1 MTTCSHFQ
9 GDEVLHGTKVLVY
22 AFMLSVYNTIMSF
35 RTWLSV
41 ATLILL
47 AVIIYFARH
56 EIVHAW
62 GLLANVNIWILLLL
76 IPGQILV
83 YYAAGE
89 MIFEYL
95 RAKKSINKVSRFEL
109 TRMALEMNF
118 VNHVLPSGGV
128 SGISYMGWRLGQYGV
143 SPGRATMAQVVR
155 YAMGFASFVA
165 LLIVAVLMVTIDGNV
180 NRWIILVSAGLVMM
194 MVLTVIAGI
203 FLLSSKRRLDGFSQ
217 WLAKTVNQ
225 IVGRVTFGRVRT
237 VLMADKLAVF
247 FDDLHHD
254 FLELRR
260 EKRILLKPFLWGLV
274 FNLADAALFF
284 ITFWALGTIVNPAPI
299 LIAYGLAS
307 VAGFFIVTPGGAGAY
322 EAIMVAFLAVAGV
335 MSGVA
340 IAGILLTRVIMLIG
354 TIVLGYVFY
363 QHALLRY
370 GKDKPTV

>member
-1 MTTCSHFQ
+1 M
-9 GDEVLHGTKVLVY
+9 
-22 AFMLSVYNTIMSF
+22 SVYNKIISF
-35 RTWLSV
+35 RTWLSI
-41 ATLILL
+41 ATLVLL
-47 AVIIYFARH
+47 AVIIFLARH
-56 EIVHAW
+56 EIAHAW
-62 GLLANVNIWILLLL
+62 DLLANVNIWILLLL

-128 SGISYMGWRLGQYGV
+128 SGISYMGWRLGHYGV

-180 NRWIILVSAGLVMM
+180 NRWIILVSAGLVGA
-194 MVLTVIAGI
+194 MVLTVVGGI
-203 FLLSSKRRLDGFSQ
+203 FLLSSKRRLDQFSE
-217 WLAKTVNQ
+217 WMVRFVNRLVRK
-225 IVGRVTFGRVRT
+225 ITFGRIRS
-237 VLMADKLAVF
+237 VLKLENMAGF
-247 FDDLHHD
+247 FNDLHLD

-260 EKRILLKPFLWGLV
+260 EKKILMKPFLWGLV

-307 VAGFFIVTPGGAGAY
+307 MAGFFVVTPGGAGAY

-354 TIVLGYVFY
+354 TIALGYIFY

-370 GKDKPTV
+370 GKVKPTA

>member
-1 MTTCSHFQ
+1 M
-9 GDEVLHGTKVLVY
+9 
-22 AFMLSVYNTIMSF
+22 SVYNTIMSF

-41 ATLILL
+41 ATLVLL
-47 AVIIYFARH
+47 AVIIFFARH
-56 EIVHAW
+56 EIAHAW
-62 GLLANVNIWILLLL
+62 NLLENVNIWILLLL

-143 SPGRATMAQVVR
+143 SPGRALMAQVVR
-155 YAMGFASFVA
+155 YAMGFASFVT
-165 LLIVAVLMVTIDGNV
+165 LLVVAVLMVTIDGNV
-180 NRWIILVSAGLVMM
+180 NRWIILVSAGLVGA
-194 MVLTVIAGI
+194 MVLTVVGGI
-203 FLLSSKRRLDGFSQ
+203 FLLSSKKRLDQFSE
-217 WLAKTVNQ
+217 WMTRFVNRL
-225 IVGRVTFGRVRT
+225 VRKVTFGRVRS
-237 VLMADKLAVF
+237 VLKVENMTAF
-247 FDDLHHD
+247 FNDLHRD

-284 ITFWALGTIVNPAPI
+284 ITFWALGTVVNPAPI

-307 VAGFFIVTPGGAGAY
+307 MAGFFVVTPGGAGAY

-354 TIVLGYVFY
+354 TIALGYIFY
-363 QHALLRY
+363 QLALLRY
-370 GKDKPTV
+370 GKVEPTA

>member
-1 MTTCSHFQ
+1 M
-9 GDEVLHGTKVLVY
+9 
-22 AFMLSVYNTIMSF
+22 MSVYNTIMSF

-41 ATLILL
+41 ATLVLL
-47 AVIIYFARH
+47 AVIIFLARH
-56 EIVHAW
+56 EIAHAW
-62 GLLANVNIWILLLL
+62 DLLANVNIWILLLL

-128 SGISYMGWRLGQYGV
+128 SGISYMGWRLGHYGV

-180 NRWIILVSAGLVMM
+180 NRWIILVSAGLVGA
-194 MVLTVIAGI
+194 MVLTVVGGI
-203 FLLSSKRRLDGFSQ
+203 FLLSSKKRLDQFSE
-217 WLAKTVNQ
+217 WMVRFVNRLVRK
-225 IVGRVTFGRVRT
+225 ITFGRIRS
-237 VLMADKLAVF
+237 VLKLENMAGF
-247 FDDLHHD
+247 FNDLHLD

-260 EKRILLKPFLWGLV
+260 EKKILMKPFLWGLV

-299 LIAYGLAS
+299 LIAYGLATL
-307 VAGFFIVTPGGAGAY
+307 AGVFVVTPGGAGAY

-354 TIVLGYVFY
+354 TIALGYIFY

-370 GKDKPTV
+370 GKVKPTA

>member
-1 MTTCSHFQ
+1 M
-9 GDEVLHGTKVLVY
+9 
-22 AFMLSVYNTIMSF
+22 SVYNTIMSF
-35 RTWLSV
+35 RTWLSI
-41 ATLILL
+41 ATLVLL
-47 AVIIYFARH
+47 AVIIFLARH
-56 EIVHAW
+56 EIAHAW

-128 SGISYMGWRLGQYGV
+128 SGISYMGWRLGHYGV

-165 LLIVAVLMVTIDGNV
+165 LLVVAVLMVTIDGNV
-180 NRWIILVSAGLVMM
+180 NRWIILVSAGLVGA
-194 MVLTVIAGI
+194 MVLTVVGGI
-203 FLLSSKRRLDGFSQ
+203 FLLSSKRRLDQFSE
-217 WLAKTVNQ
+217 WMVRFVNRLVRK
-225 IVGRVTFGRVRT
+225 ITFGRIRS
-237 VLMADKLAVF
+237 VLKLENMAGF
-247 FDDLHHD
+247 FNDLHLD

-260 EKRILLKPFLWGLV
+260 EKKILMKPFLWGLV

-307 VAGFFIVTPGGAGAY
+307 MAGFFVVTPGGAGAY

-354 TIVLGYVFY
+354 TIALGYIFY

-370 GKDKPTV
+370 GKVKPTA